1 MYAEDELVDATEE
14 IVLKRA
20 RRRYAQS
27 LARTELSEQQ
37 RKYNKEWYEHWTEEN
52 FVYDAESKAAS
63 LASARASAEMAEE
76 KAKLDL
82 AKRAYDLERARESFE
97 KFKADGEKLTLR
109 APYAGLLLHS
119 GGKWEKG
126 AQFRQNQT
134 VATVMK
140 ANAMSL
146 GGSIKEADIMRVQS
160 GLAVSV
166 APAAMKDKALL
177 GRLKVDYLP
186 SGKGAFKATV
196 EFDTLPTGLRPGMS
210 GKAEIVI
217 EEVRDAV
224 LIPKSAVKDG
234 KVKVFNGEASEWR
247 DVVTGP
253 TDGKQI
259 VIRDGVSAGEKV
271 DPAPK

>member
-1 MYAEDELVDATEE
+1 MVND
-14 IVLKRA
+14 
-20 RRRYAQS
+20 S
-27 LARTELSEQQ
+27 S
-37 RKYNKEWYEHWTEEN
+37 
-52 FVYDAESKAAS
+52 
-63 LASARASAEMAEE
+63 
-76 KAKLDL
+76 
-82 AKRAYDLERARESFE
+82 
-97 KFKADGEKLTLR
+97 
-109 APYAGLLLHS
+109 
-119 GGKWEKG
+119 G
-126 AQFRQNQT
+126 AQFG
-134 VATVMK
+134 
-140 ANAMSL
+140 AMSL
-146 GGSIKEADIMRVQS
+146 GGSVKEADILRVQP

-166 APAAMKDKALL
+166 APAAMKDKTVL
-177 GRLKVDYLP
+177 GRLKLDYLP

-196 EFDTLPTGLRPGMS
+196 EFDALPTGLRPGMS

-224 LIPKSAVKDG
+224 LVPASAVKDS